1 MYVCAQYML
10 VCVHVCSHVSV
21 YTTLHGEMIS
31 VQIQCTCTLY
41 NDMYMFMLQHVSLCC
56 SSTRTPVHVMM
67 WCLIFVLTGPQL
79 VRLASGPTPAEG
91 RVELYYNG
99 SPYDQKG

>member
-41 NDMYMFMLQHVSLCC
+41 NDMYVFMFLSVVAVLVHLC
-56 SSTRTPVHVMM
+56 M
-67 WCLIFVLTGPQL
+67 
-79 VRLASGPTPAEG
+79 
-91 RVELYYNG
+91 
-99 SPYDQKG
+99 